1 MRFWLGAESKK
12 NFRGD
17 IMRKRISALLTVA
30 AVAAFAV
37 TGVACQGKKSEG
49 YYLSMLDNGVWTEY
63 KKEKDIPDEYKMT
76 KTDDGLYGVTVTLGE
91 GANLKVAQIGNKE
104 KYGYTELFSSL
115 KYITEGDDN
124 ALVAKAGEYEI
135 TFDASEKLISYTY
148 KSKDPSGGGNQGT
161 EADVA
166 VVEITGDSTRA
177 LAFANATAPTLQLE
191 AVATKD
197 DATTTSE
204 GITWTSSEPTVATV
218 SESGLVTAVT
228 AGTTQITASLG
239 GVTSEPVT
247 VNVEGLVTLSD
258 SAISL
263 TVDGTKKITPTLI
276 GGATAS
282 GANPWSIVNTEIAT
296 VASDGTVTGVAAGTT
311 TLRYEY
317 LKRPG
322 VTPTFAECSVTVAT
336 PVEGISVASELTVP
350 QGETVDLAVGFI
362 PADASN
368 KNFTYEVKT
377 GSDKITVV
385 KEGSAL
391 KVTGNSTGEATIE
404 VTSADGGFKETC
416 TVTVIEEGTLFANIS
431 ASSLVMNKGGS
442 GSLTV
447 SGSGISSVSWSAT
460 PSGIVTVAAGS
471 DNKTATV
478 TADGFGKATV
488 TATVTMTSGSPI
500 TKTCEVLVSP
510 NQMWVYGD
518 VIDGGDGWTI
528 TEQMSGARDYDL
540 VLTKTETGVFSGEVH
555 LPANKNFRIAH
566 DSFDYYGIRYEHLSP
581 NSAEKQNVVQGGA
594 DRGNYNVQVSKTG
607 TYRIT
612 VDFTAMG
619 KPVLKIVCVS
629 VDVTSVNVTSD
640 ESTLTSSSATNTAV
654 ITLTINPSDAT
665 YTDDDV
671 VWSVTNGS
679 LLKSNTASKDGNTH
693 KYTVVAADDLTTGG
707 TVTVTCAVKGK
718 SASVNLTIVEKGV
731 AITPVS
737 TIEFEQNGVYAFNV
751 NNSGTFRGTGT
762 VKAKV
767 NEDATNQGVTYSS
780 EDDGVEVN
788 ATTGVVTVTKVGT
801 YTIIATADGDSGK
814 TTTATVTFYS
824 DMFYLSGGANGW
836 SDAGNAA
843 TTVGTKFENFT
854 FTAKDSTNKK
864 FTLDVALS
872 SDGLTFQIMFIG
884 AGNNWDYAI
893 TGTNATLSGAS
904 ASSSNI
910 AVSSAGL
917 YTIELDISGIKPKV
931 TATRVGAI
939 PTYTA
944 TLFKDGVTT
953 GVTSASSTVVSNRY
967 SMSVDSAFE
976 AGSVYSLQIGGE
988 DVTITSVD
996 NTSLFTLADGKL
1008 TCVAADNYRITLLYN
1023 SSDKTGTVSVEV
1035 LQDVWA
1041 PESTYGVE
1049 VYSYLNSSWNKKTD
1063 PDANSLKGYYNSLTK
1078 QYKLYFSYTFTAT
1091 NESICFGL
1099 TSGGSWV
1106 KDAKSWD
1113 VTYSVVA
1120 GSTKVSSSFDT
1131 TNGAFKAGETL
1142 GTCYFEFTFTVDGS
1156 SYNLMSMS
1164 AGDNDTNPNT

>member
-1 MRFWLGAESKK
+1 
-12 NFRGD
+12 
-17 IMRKRISALLTVA
+17 MRKRISALLTVA

-282 GANPWSIVNTEIAT
+282 GANPWSVVNTDVAT

-404 VTSADGGFKETC
+404 VTSVDGGFKKTC
-416 TVTVIEEGTLFANIS
+416 TVTVAEAGAKYANIS
-431 ASSLVMNKGGS
+431 TSSLVMNKGGT

-460 PSGIVTVAAGS
+460 GSGKIVTVAAGS
-471 DNKTATV
+471 DTKAATV
-478 TADGFGKATV
+478 TATGFGKATV
-488 TATVTMTSGSPI
+488 TATVAMEGGSSV
-500 TKTCEVLVSP
+500 TKTCEVIVTP
-510 NQMWVYGD
+510 NQMWLYGD
-518 VIDGGDGWTI
+518 IVTGGDGWAL
-528 TEQMSGARDYDL
+528 TETVSGAQAYDL
-540 VLTKTETGVFSGEVH
+540 VLEKTETGVFTGEIH
-555 LPANKNFRIAH
+555 LPANKDFRIAH
-566 DSFDYYGIRYEHLSP
+566 DSFDYKGIRYEHLSTVA
-581 NSAEKQNVVQGGA
+581 NERQYVSQGGN
-594 DRGNYNVQVSKTG
+594 DQNGNYNVKVQYAGV
-607 TYRIT
+607 YAIT
-612 VDFTAMG
+612 VDLTG
-619 KPVLKIVCVS
+619 GTPSLKITNVS
-629 VDVTSVNVTSD
+629 VDVTDVALTPD
-640 ESTLTSSSATNTAV
+640 KTMITSSDAQSNTAV
-654 ITLTINPSDAT
+654 IDLTINPDGYAT
-665 YTDDDV
+665 YEESDI
-671 VWSVTNGS
+671 VWTLTNES
-679 LLKSNTASKDGNTH
+679 LVDKSITNNGKTITITAKDG
-693 KYTVVAADDLTTGG
+693 LQTGG
-707 TVTVTCAVKGK
+707 TVRVTVTVKGK
-718 SASVNLTIVEKGV
+718 TAYRDISVLKVGGDITAATSVNFDSDKYT
-731 AITPVS
+731 
-737 TIEFEQNGVYAFNV
+737 FNV
-751 NNSGTFRGTGT
+751 NGTGGWTGT
-762 VKAKV
+762 VHA
-767 NEDATNQGVTYSS
+767 EPDSAATIREVEYSKETADTGIS
-780 EDDGVEVN
+780 IN
-788 ATTGVVTVTKVGT
+788 ASTGEITATKVGT
-801 YTIIATADGDSGK
+801 YKITATATDGSGRQDF
-814 TTTATVTFYS
+814 TYVTFYS
-824 DMFYLSGGANGW
+824 DMFYITGDANGW
-836 SDAGNAA
+836 GFLASSVK
-843 TTVGTKFENFT
+843 TTVG
-854 FTAKDSTNKK
+854 
-864 FTLDVALS
+864 
-872 SDGLTFQIMFIG
+872 
-884 AGNNWDYAI
+884 
-893 TGTNATLSGAS
+893 
-904 ASSSNI
+904 
-910 AVSSAGL
+910 
-917 YTIELDISGIKPKV
+917 
-931 TATRVGAI
+931 
-939 PTYTA
+939 
-944 TLFKDGVTT
+944 
-953 GVTSASSTVVSNRY
+953 
-967 SMSVDSAFE
+967 
-976 AGSVYSLQIGGE
+976 
-988 DVTITSVD
+988 
-996 NTSLFTLADGKL
+996 
-1008 TCVAADNYRITLLYN
+1008 
-1023 SSDKTGTVSVEV
+1023 
-1035 LQDVWA
+1035 
-1041 PESTYGVE
+1041 STYE
-1049 VYSYLNSSWNKKTD
+1049 H
-1063 PDANSLKGYYNSLTK
+1063 
-1078 QYKLYFSYTFTAT
+1078 YTFTAT
-1091 NESICFGL
+1091 SDEAGTNKRKFELKNIALAENSTFAIMFCGAKDWDSAYIGGSNAGGILSTSGNNVKVTEDGVYTFTLDISGTTPALTATKTALPVFTASLMSGETAAFTSGESSFLGYKYVMTFAEQTYQANAVYALRLNEGSNVVNTTATDFSLTGNADDMACFSLSSGTLTCVTEGKYRLTFTYDTLADTCSIKIESID
-1099 TSGGSWV
+1099 
-1106 KDAKSWD
+1106 DAWESNS
-1113 VTYSVVA
+1113 TYSVEA
-1120 GSTKVSSSFDT
+1120 YGDGGTIVSSACQYNSSTQQYKLTFSYSANSGEWFKFGIKDT
-1131 TNGAFKAGETL
+1131 AWRKNVDTSTAWEEVSDITFTKNTDKITAATGEWASDKYVSNGANV
-1142 GTCYFEFTFTVDGS
+1142 FTFEVVFTASGTKITFISVTVS
-1156 SYNLMSMS
+1156 
-1164 AGDNDTNPNT
+1164 